1 MYYTH
6 FNSQIGTITL
16 IGDTDGIQRLYIH
29 NQDAKYPLQLDDNF
43 EESTPIFSSAIAQIE
58 EYLAGSRTTFDL
70 KLNPQGT
77 PFQQSV
83 WKKLIEI
90 PFGKTS
96 GYGEIA
102 KDLNNPNASRAVGAA
117 NGKNPIPLIIPCHRV
132 IGANG
137 KLTGFAFGTDLKQQL
152 LDLENI
158 KE

>member
-16 IGDTDGIQRLYIH
+16 IGDEDGIQRLYIH
-29 NQDAKYPLQLDDNF
+29 NPYAKYPLLLDDGI
-43 EESTPIFSSAIAQIE
+43 EEDASIFSAAIHQLE
-58 EYLAGSRTTFDL
+58 EYLAGSRRSFDL

-77 PFQQSV
+77 PFQKSV
-83 WKKLIEI
+83 WEKLTQI
-90 PFGKTS
+90 PFGKTL

-137 KLTGFAFGTDLKQQL
+137 KLTGFAFGTELKQQL
-152 LDLENI
+152 LDLEDI